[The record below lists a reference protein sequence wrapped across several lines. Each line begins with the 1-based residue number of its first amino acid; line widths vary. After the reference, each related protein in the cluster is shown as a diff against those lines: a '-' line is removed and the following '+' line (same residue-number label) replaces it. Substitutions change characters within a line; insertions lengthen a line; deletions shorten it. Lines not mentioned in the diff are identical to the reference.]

1 MAIVWSPTFHLTI
14 VKGNCFWKSS
24 ESVGNTLLLLLKPL
38 SIGVACTHQA
48 RGGIQFRE

>member
-14 VKGNCFWKSS
+14 VKGNYFWKSS